1 MKTAA
6 SGSLFLSAEEGLL
19 EVLCTLDD
27 LVETMVA
34 QGLDRREA

>member
-6 SGSLFLSAEEGLL
+6 SGSLFLGAEEGLL
-19 EVLCTLDD
+19 EVIRALDD
-27 LVETMVA
+27 IVETMVT